1 MCIGGR
7 LSECLQMYE
16 TFVWLSFVLFSYL
29 VWSDLGSWNA
39 KSNGCVDSLGHAK
52 EQQTTEENQED
63 TETLFLD
70 RGVCRS
76 RTVLSF
82 RVFAWRIPS

>member
-1 MCIGGR
+1 M
-7 LSECLQMYE
+7 SE
-16 TFVWLSFVLFSYL
+16 TFVGISIVLFSYL

-39 KSNGCVDSLGHAK
+39 KSNGRVDSLGYAK

-63 TETLFLD
+63 TETPFLD

-76 RTVLSF
+76 KTFLFVRIV
-82 RVFAWRIPS
+82 AWRIPS

>member
-1 MCIGGR
+1 
-7 LSECLQMYE
+7 MYE
-16 TFVWLSFVLFSYL
+16 IFVWISIVLFSYL

-39 KSNGCVDSLGHAK
+39 KSNGCVDSLGHAE

-63 TETLFLD
+63 AEAPFLD

-76 RTVLSF
+76 KTVLS
-82 RVFAWRIPS
+82 VWVVAWRISS